1 MAAENAEFGSQKLPT
16 TVSVGA
22 LRAARSV
29 NLPCGGFF
37 LTAGL
42 AFLVE
47 ALSPPRRPKRII
59 PLWRLG
65 LFFASFRSLAAI
77 FPRCRRALERGATR
91 RLSLSALCGR
101 RVG

>member
-59 PLWRLG
+59 PLALG
-65 LFFASFRSLAAI
+65 ALFCIVPKLGRY
-77 FPRCRRALERGATR
+77 
-91 RLSLSALCGR
+91 LSALPSPT
-101 RVG
+101 